1 MCDSVGLEKS
11 CDSSALHIS
20 FTMVNFFIKQTIEL
34 IQQKKKKNKSDAFND
49 GNVGLLLIFVCP
61 LILKAFG

>member
-34 IQQKKKKNKSDAFND
+34 IQQKKKKTNLMRLTMVMLVSF
-49 GNVGLLLIFVCP
+49 
-61 LILKAFG
+61 

>member
-34 IQQKKKKNKSDAFND
+34 IQQKKKKKTNLMRLTMVMLVSF
-49 GNVGLLLIFVCP
+49 
-61 LILKAFG
+61 